1 MKIPTEYPGEQGQ
14 FIPGVN
20 SKESLQE
27 TVEMDCRMEFPPPH
41 SLICPL
47 FFEAVYI
54 LSSDTGLFAWLM
66 ENCTGVKEVAGSI

>member
-1 MKIPTEYPGEQGQ
+1 MKILIEYPGEQGQ

-27 TVEMDCRMEFPPPH
+27 TVEMDCRMESSPP
-41 SLICPL
+41 LICPL